1 MRGARVNVLVVG
13 GGGREDALVWAL
25 SRSPEIGRLRCAPGN
40 AGIARRAE
48 CVPIP
53 AHDVRGLVA
62 HAAAERYD
70 LVVVGPE
77 TPLVA
82 GLADR
87 LSEAGIPTFGP
98 GAAAA
103 VLEGSKVFAKQFMD
117 RWRIPT
123 ARFRV
128 FAELEEATNHFLS
141 RDASYPLVVKADG
154 LAAGKGV
161 VIAEDPPSAI
171 EAAAGMLSGRDF
183 GAAGSAIVV
192 EEKLEGCEASFFVLS
207 DGERFLELDSCR
219 DYKRLLDGDRGPNTG
234 GMGAYSPSADL
245 DEATR
250 ATVVGTIVEP
260 TVRGLVEEGRPY
272 RGVLYIGLM
281 LTAEGPKVL
290 EYNARFG
297 DPETQVLL
305 PRLDGDWLPVLH
317 AAAAGSIERCRLVW
331 RRERAVCV
339 VLASEGYPAR
349 GSQGLVIE
357 GIEEA
362 ERLPGVLVFHA
373 GTARDGR
380 AGFVTAGGRV
390 LGVTALAPSLAEAR
404 RRAYEAVARIRWPG
418 TRHRTDIALEAI
430 TAGAA

>member
-1 MRGARVNVLVVG
+1 MNVLVVG
-13 GGGREDALVWAL
+13 SGGREDALVWAL

-53 AHDVRGLVA
+53 AHDVGGLVA

-77 TPLVA
+77 APLVA

-87 LSEAGIPTFGP
+87 LRGAGIPTFGP
-98 GAAAA
+98 GASPAA
-103 VLEGSKVFAKQFMD
+103 LEGSKAFAKAFMQ
-117 RWRIPT
+117 RRRIPT

-128 FAELEEATNHFLS
+128 FTDLEGATRHLAS
-141 RDASYPLVVKADG
+141 PEASYPLVVKADG

-161 VIAEDPPSAI
+161 VIASDPPAAV
-171 EAAAGMLSGRDF
+171 EAATGMLSGRDF
-183 GAAGSAIVV
+183 GAAGSTIVV
-192 EEKLEGCEASFFVLS
+192 EEKLEGREASFFVLS
-207 DGERFLELDSCR
+207 DGERFVELDSCQ
-219 DYKRLLDGDRGPNTG
+219 DYKRLLDGDLGPNTG
-234 GMGAYSPSADL
+234 GMGAYSPSAHL

-250 ATVVGTIVEP
+250 KRIVGEIVEP
-260 TVRGLVEEGRPY
+260 TVRGLAEEGRPY
-272 RGVLYIGLM
+272 RGVLYVGLM

-290 EYNARFG
+290 EYNVRFG

-305 PRLDGDWLPVLH
+305 PRLDGDWLPVLY
-317 AAAAGSIERCRLVW
+317 AAATGSIERCSLAW
-331 RRERAVCV
+331 KRERAVCV

-349 GSQGLVIE
+349 GSEGLPIDGV
-357 GIEEA
+357 EEA

-373 GTARDGR
+373 GTRSDGG
-380 AGFVTAGGRV
+380 AGLATAGGRV

-418 TRHRTDIALEAI
+418 MHHRTDIALDAVR
-430 TAGAA
+430 AGAA

>member
-1 MRGARVNVLVVG
+1 M
-13 GGGREDALVWAL
+13 WAL

-53 AHDVRGLVA
+53 AHDVGGLVA

-77 TPLVA
+77 APLVA

-87 LSEAGIPTFGP
+87 LREAAIPTFGP
-98 GAAAA
+98 TAAAAA
-103 VLEGSKVFAKQFMD
+103 VEGSKAFAKRFMQ
-117 RWRIPT
+117 RRRIPT

-128 FAELEEATNHFLS
+128 FTDLDDARLHLLS
-141 RDASYPLVVKADG
+141 PEASYPLVVKADG

-161 VIAEDPPSAI
+161 VIAGDAPSAI

-183 GAAGSAIVV
+183 GPAGRTIVV
-192 EEKLEGCEASFFVLS
+192 EERLEGREASFFVLS
-207 DGERFLELDSCR
+207 DGERFVELDSCQ

-234 GMGAYSPSADL
+234 GMGAYSPSAHL
-245 DEATR
+245 DEAIR
-250 ATVVGTIVEP
+250 RRIVGEIVEP
-260 TVRGLVEEGRPY
+260 TVRGLAEEGRPY

-317 AAAAGSIERCRLVW
+317 AAAVGSIERCRLAW
-331 RRERAVCV
+331 KRERAVCV

-349 GSQGLVIE
+349 GSEGLPIQGVE
-357 GIEEA
+357 DA

-373 GTARDGR
+373 GTRWDDRVGLA
-380 AGFVTAGGRV
+380 TAGGRV

-418 TRHRTDIALEAI
+418 MHHRTDIALDAI
-430 TAGAA
+430 RAGAA